1 MGKKTV
7 SIAAIA
13 LLGLIGLTGCASDD
27 AAEAPAETAAETQAM
42 ENEQPAESTAEE
54 SDAAGADSIS
64 TGGDFSLTVDGEAVE
79 IDNAVTACASSN
91 GKFALSIS
99 STNADAGLGAVLS
112 SEENPTVESVS
123 LVDLDGKAL
132 GYVQG
137 AYGSADVKVDGKTY
151 TITGT
156 AASTDMQDTSSV
168 EEVPFEFVVT
178 CN

>member
-13 LLGLIGLTGCASDD
+13 LLGLTGLTGCASDD

-42 ENEQPAESTAEE
+42 ENQQPAESAAEE
-54 SDAAGADSIS
+54 SDAGADSIS
-64 TGGDFSLTVDGEAVE
+64 TGGDFSLTVDGDAVE
-79 IDNAVTACASSN
+79 IDNPVIACASSN
-91 GKFALSIS
+91 GKFALTIS
-99 STNADAGLGAVLS
+99 STDADAALGAVLS

-123 LVDLDGKAL
+123 LVDLEGKAL
-132 GYVQG
+132 AYVEG

-156 AASTDMQDTSSV
+156 AASTDMQNTSSV
-168 EEVPFEFVVT
+168 EVVPFEFVVT